1 MEQKK
6 LNIVRLVVLS
16 VGGQKELAK
25 RLGITQQYVSKWCQ
39 KGVVPKK
46 WANQVAQVTGFDSAV
61 LTGRPK
67 E

>member
-16 VGGQKELAK
+16 VGGQKELAR
-25 RLGITQQYVSKWCQ
+25 RLGITQQYVSKCQ
-39 KGVVPKK
+39 KGVVPKT
-46 WANQVAQVTGFDSAV
+46 WANKVSQVTGFDAAV
-61 LTGRPK
+61 LTGQPK

>member
-25 RLGITQQYVSKWCQ
+25 REICRTTNCVAYV
-39 KGVVPKK
+39 
-46 WANQVAQVTGFDSAV
+46 FV
-61 LTGRPK
+61 LK
-67 E
+67 YNK

>member
-16 VGGQKELAK
+16 VGGQKELAR

-39 KGVVPKK
+39 KGVVPKT
-46 WANQVAQVTGFDSAV
+46 WANKVAQVTGFDAAV
-61 LTGRPK
+61 LTGQPK